1 MVCFWGS
8 SHTEPQQVG
17 PGCLGEPTFPST
29 HPRGTSPKTKPWG
42 PAPGLPPKGSWP
54 VHWRIFGVRISM
66 AGAGVTFLEE
76 LAYMAE
82 TSPEL
87 TAFAPWSCESLP
99 RGVGLGRL
107 QLWISGAFAVSFYLC
122 KLCYKHIIN
131 MRNIW
136 QLDIIQR
143 DLDHGCIDLYTFVCC
158 YIMELKSPG
167 IKLMPV
173 NLQPGEYLLKP
184 RWPPFQEHEWNFHLP
199 TLCEDYLSC

>member
-1 MVCFWGS
+1 
-8 SHTEPQQVG
+8 
-17 PGCLGEPTFPST
+17 
-29 HPRGTSPKTKPWG
+29 
-42 PAPGLPPKGSWP
+42 
-54 VHWRIFGVRISM
+54 M

-82 TSPEL
+82 TSPE
-87 TAFAPWSCESLP
+87 TNSVCAPEVVSRFREEWVLEDSNYEF
-99 RGVGLGRL
+99 
-107 QLWISGAFAVSFYLC
+107 SGAFAVSFYLC

-184 RWPPFQEHEWNFHLP
+184 RWPPFQEHE
-199 TLCEDYLSC
+199 